1 LGLGFDWRPS
11 LCLKFTRYRG
21 GGGGGVG
28 GGVGGKVREGGGS
41 RVYYIYFFDYICSAY
56 VASNMSH
63 SCVQHFL
70 QVP

>member
-1 LGLGFDWRPS
+1 M
-11 LCLKFTRYRG
+11 
-21 GGGGGVG
+21 G